1 MISAVLLLFTPG
13 FIGAKDGKDDGKE
26 HGEDAGALRS
36 EGKEKIKGR
45 LAAADE
51 KIGEADIRSR
61 SFSGN

>member
-13 FIGAKDGKDDGKE
+13 SIGAQDDKDD
-26 HGEDAGALRS
+26 GEDAGAFRS
-36 EGKEKIKGR
+36 AGKEKIKGR
-45 LAAADE
+45 LVAADE